1 MNPSDDSASGP
12 TPSPSLA
19 TGLALTLGLGAIG
32 SVLIAVPSELF
43 DLDRFTLPKELALH
57 ATALIAGGMVLYA
70 AGSRARL
77 GVSDTLLVA
86 LTAWSMVSALF
97 ATNRWLGL
105 RGLAL
110 TAAGLAVHLAAR
122 RAAQGGAGNL
132 LRALLVVGLVAAA
145 LTGLAQAYG
154 VDLPVL
160 AKSRA
165 PGGTLGNRNFLAH
178 LMVIGL
184 PLAGLAFLEAK
195 SRLGVLALGS
205 ALAAMAAVTVLSRS
219 RAAWLGG
226 LAALAVMVLAAA
238 LSRGKHGPTAPRGR
252 HRRAV
257 IAVGLG
263 VAAALLVPNS
273 LDWRSASPYSESMR
287 QLTNYRDGSGRGRV
301 IQYRNSLRLVS
312 RDPVFGAGPG
322 NWPVVYPLVTSPG
335 DPSFAALDP
344 MPTNP
349 WPSSDWVAI
358 LVERGVVAAA
368 LGLAAGLAMALTGL
382 RRLRGEDAG
391 DARRAIAL
399 LGLLTATLV
408 TGAFDA
414 VLLLATPILFVGA
427 GAGLL
432 LPVTGTLWAPPLPSR
447 ARRLALAGVLGI
459 GAVLRAGG
467 QTAALV
473 HAGTGRSVARLVEA
487 ASYDPSSYRIHLL
500 IAQRTPCSQARSH
513 ATIAMRL
520 FPHLT
525 AARKRL
531 EECRR

>member
-1 MNPSDDSASGP
+1 MNATDDSASR
-12 TPSPSLA
+12 TPSSPWLA
-19 TGLALTLGLGAIG
+19 TALALTLGLGAVG
-32 SVLIAVPSELF
+32 SVLIAVPSALF
-43 DLDRFTLPKELALH
+43 DLDRFTIPKELALH
-57 ATALIAGGMVLYA
+57 ATALIAGALVVSA

-77 GVSDTLLVA
+77 GLSDTLLVA
-86 LTAWSMVSALF
+86 LTAWSMLSALF

-122 RAAQGGAGNL
+122 RAAQSGAGNL

-145 LTGLAQAYG
+145 VTGLAQAYG

-184 PLAGLAFLEAK
+184 PIAGLAFLEAK
-195 SRLGVLALGS
+195 SRFGVVALGA

-226 LAALAVMVLAAA
+226 LTALVVMVLAAL
-238 LSRGKHGPTAPRGR
+238 LSRGKHGPTAPPGR
-252 HRRAV
+252 HRRA
-257 IAVGLG
+257 AFALGLG
-263 VAAALLVPNS
+263 VAAALLVPNA
-273 LDWRSASPYSESMR
+273 LDWRSATPYRESMR
-287 QLTNYRDGSGRGRV
+287 QLTNYRDGSGRGRL
-301 IQYRNSLRLVS
+301 IQYRNSLRLVA

-322 NWPVVYPLVTSPG
+322 NWPVVYPLVTTPG

-358 LVERGVVAAA
+358 LVERGAMAA
-368 LGLAAGLAMALTGL
+368 LLALAAGLAMALTGL

-399 LGLLTATLV
+399 LGLLTATLI

-414 VLLLATPILFVGA
+414 VLLLATPVLFAGV

-432 LPVTGTLWAPPLPSR
+432 LPATGTFWAPPLPSR
-447 ARRLALAGVLGI
+447 GRRLAVAGVLGL

-467 QTAALV
+467 QTAAIV
-473 HAGTGRSVARLVEA
+473 HAGTGRSVARLVGA
-487 ASYDPSSYRIHLL
+487 ASYDPSSYRIHLM
-500 IAQRTPCSQARSH
+500 IAQRTPCSQARRH
-513 ATIAMRL
+513 AVIAIRL
-520 FPHLT
+520 FPYLA

-531 EECRR
+531 EDCRR